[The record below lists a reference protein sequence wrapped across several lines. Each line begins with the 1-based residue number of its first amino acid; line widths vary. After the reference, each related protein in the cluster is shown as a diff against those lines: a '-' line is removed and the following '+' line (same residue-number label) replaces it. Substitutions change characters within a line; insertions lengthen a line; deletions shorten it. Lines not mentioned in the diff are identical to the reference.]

1 MNKEISMTF
10 FRRAI
15 RCDKFRYIHLNKIE
29 EQYVIDLSDYDMW
42 MVDADGKDIDD
53 LEKREQYL
61 GITKQKI
68 GHLLKYET

>member
-1 MNKEISMTF
+1 M
-10 FRRAI
+10 
-15 RCDKFRYIHLNKIE
+15 
-29 EQYVIDLSDYDMW
+29 IDLSDYDMW

-53 LEKREQYL
+53 LEKREQHL